1 MLRRSMKKLLTTT
14 ALVTVLAGLLLAANS
29 MKVQP
34 GVYDP
39 DHTGI
44 ISAAWVAHMGL
55 PDAGN
60 SDHGL
65 YLAKDGPTATNAAAV
80 ASIDGV
86 EGIKLAD
93 LGYDVK
99 DGGHCSGGAPRFN
112 VTASDGFH
120 FVGACT
126 NGTATGVPAP
136 GWTRFR
142 FSNAQAL
149 PPIDPNATINSI
161 AVLFDEE
168 GSAVIDNIDVNGTLM
183 GKPGNAK

>member
-1 MLRRSMKKLLTTT
+1 MRKIVYTVGMLVGI
-14 ALVTVLAGLLLAANS
+14 AALLLAANS
-29 MKVQP
+29 FKTLP
-34 GVYDP
+34 GTFDP

-44 ISAAWVAHMGL
+44 ISSAWVAGIGL

-60 SDHGL
+60 SNHGL
-65 YLAKDGPTATNAAAV
+65 YLAKDGPTATNAAAF
-80 ASIDGV
+80 AQIDGV
-86 EGIKLAD
+86 AGIKLTE

-126 NGTATGVPAP
+126 NGTVTGIPAA
-136 GWTRFR
+136 GWTTYR
-142 FSNAQAL
+142 FSDAQAF
-149 PPIDPNATINSI
+149 PPIDPNATVSSI
-161 AVLFDEE
+161 AIVFDEQ
-168 GSAVIDNIDVNGTLM
+168 GSVVIDNIDVNGTLM

>member
-1 MLRRSMKKLLTTT
+1 MTKYVK
-14 ALVTVLAGLLLAANS
+14 VVAGLLVFAALLFAA
-29 MKVQP
+29 KTFKALP

-44 ISAAWVAHMGL
+44 ISSAWVPGIGL
-55 PDAGN
+55 PDAGGSN
-60 SDHGL
+60 HGL
-65 YLAKDGPTATNAAAV
+65 YLAKEGPTETNAAAYAV
-80 ASIDGV
+80 IDGV
-86 EGIKLAD
+86 EGITLAD

-112 VTASDGFH
+112 VDASDGFH

-126 NGTATGVPAP
+126 NGTVAGVPAA
-136 GWTRFR
+136 GWTRYR
-142 FSNAQAL
+142 FSLAQAF
-149 PPIDPNATINSI
+149 PPITPGATINSI

-168 GSAVIDNIDVNGTLM
+168 GSVIIDNIDVNDTLI

>member
-1 MLRRSMKKLLTTT
+1 MKTCLYTLGMLLGVTTMLFAAAFIK
-14 ALVTVLAGLLLAANS
+14 AL
-29 MKVQP
+29 P

-44 ISAAWVAHMGL
+44 ISSAWVAGIGL
-55 PDAGN
+55 PDAGQSN
-60 SDHGL
+60 HGL
-65 YLAKDGPTATNAAAV
+65 YLAKEGPTSTNASAFV
-80 ASIDGV
+80 VIDGV
-86 EGIKLAD
+86 EGIKLTE

-99 DGGHCSGGAPRFN
+99 DGSHCSGGAPRFN
-112 VTASDGFH
+112 VSATDGFH

-126 NGTATGVPAP
+126 NGTVTGTPAP

-142 FSNAQAL
+142 FSDAQAF

-161 AVLFDEE
+161 AIVFDEQ
-168 GSAVIDNIDVNGTLM
+168 GSAVIDNIDVNGTLI